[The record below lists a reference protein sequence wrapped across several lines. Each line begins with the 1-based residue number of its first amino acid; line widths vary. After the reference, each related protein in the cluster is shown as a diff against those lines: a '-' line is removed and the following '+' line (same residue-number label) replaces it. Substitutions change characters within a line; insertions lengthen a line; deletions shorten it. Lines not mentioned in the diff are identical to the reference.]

1 MRWTAWGHEEEGAP
15 LAKALLGRMG
25 IKHSIS
31 VEVEPLVA
39 NHLITSHLREISA
52 RAIRRLAMRLAPAN
66 IQKLT
71 WLIEAD
77 HSGRPP
83 LPGGLPDGARKIFEM
98 AQQQAVDEQPQ
109 APWIL
114 GRHVLPYFDGRP
126 GKHIGEVVRA
136 ASEAQ
141 ADGEFSNEPDA
152 LVWLE
157 RYISHSR
164 N

>member
-1 MRWTAWGHEEEGAP
+1 
-15 LAKALLGRMG
+15 
-25 IKHSIS
+25 
-31 VEVEPLVA
+31 
-39 NHLITSHLREISA
+39 
-52 RAIRRLAMRLAPAN
+52 
-66 IQKLT
+66 
-71 WLIEAD
+71 
-77 HSGRPP
+77 
-83 LPGGLPDGARKIFEM
+83 M